1 MNFKTLLVIS
11 SLFILIGA
19 CKTQEEIQREQL
31 VDNLS
36 LQMVQGQKSQAD
48 MTVKYQALEEQ
59 VTLLRGELEQKGYNQ
74 EQQRQSEL
82 KGLEDRVL
90 LLEESQKD
98 LSEKMTS
105 IQGQLAEN
113 KNFLDKVLKA
123 LGSKGKSKTTKKAA
137 PKSPY
142 WAAMESYKVGKY
154 KQAKNEL
161 LSLLNGNKVKGTRK
175 ARVLHNLGMI
185 EYMDKKNEDAL
196 VYFSKLFTEFSSSGY
211 NKNGLLF
218 LGKTF
223 DRMGRKEEAKQ
234 TLEELVRRF
243 PKAKQVTEAK
253 KILKKL

>member
-1 MNFKTLLVIS
+1 MKFRTLLILT
-11 SLFILIGA
+11 SLFFVTGA

-36 LQMVQGQKSQAD
+36 LQMVQGQKSQGE
-48 MTVKYQALEEQ
+48 MIVKYQALEEQ

-74 EQQRQSEL
+74 EQKRQNEL
-82 KGLEDRVL
+82 KGIEDRVL

-98 LSEKMTS
+98 VSQKMTA
-105 IQGQLAEN
+105 IQNQLEEN
-113 KNFLDKVLKA
+113 KKFLDKVLKA
-123 LGSKGKSKTTKKAA
+123 LDSKTKTKTSKKTA

-142 WAAMESYKVGKY
+142 WAAMESYKAGKY
-154 KQAKNEL
+154 KEAKNQL
-161 LSLLNGNKVKGTRK
+161 LDLLNGNKVKGTRK

-185 EYMDKKNEDAL
+185 EYMDKKNDDAL
-196 VYFSKLFTEFSSSGY
+196 VYFSKLFTEFSGSGY

-223 DRMGRKEEAKQ
+223 QRMGRKEEAKQ

-243 PKAKQVTEAK
+243 PKAKQVNEAK